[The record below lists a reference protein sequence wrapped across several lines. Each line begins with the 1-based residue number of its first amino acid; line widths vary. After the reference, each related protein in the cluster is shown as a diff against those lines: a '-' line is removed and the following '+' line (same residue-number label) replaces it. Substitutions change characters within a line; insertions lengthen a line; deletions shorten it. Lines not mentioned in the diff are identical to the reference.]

1 MLICVCAH
9 ACVFASVAYVLL
21 AAAQQRGYVASCA
34 QLILPHASYCHHY
47 AKEFPAVSATA
58 AHRVWVWRRERR
70 RRRIKRHAA
79 KQHWQIEDR
88 AGFQSGFFSAK
99 MCSACLRGK
108 HYVCGI
114 YCWPL
119 CRWIVHICEKEH
131 SVFMCVSDRACVWVS
146 DCVACE
152 CLFPMRSER
161 ASRVCIVV
169 LEEVEEDESCS
180 SSPPPR
186 PKSSPDRRSHHAS
199 QKVVAEDDKVRWD
212 CLLNL

>member
-1 MLICVCAH
+1 MCAH

-88 AGFQSGFFSAK
+88 AGFQSVFFFCEDVQRLFTRK
-99 MCSACLRGK
+99 TLCVRDLLLTF
-108 HYVCGI
+108 V
-114 YCWPL
+114 PL
-119 CRWIVHICEKEH
+119 NCAHMWEGTLCIHVREWQ
-131 SVFMCVSDRACVWVS
+131 SVCVWVS

-152 CLFPMRSER
+152 CLFSMRSER

-199 QKVVAEDDKVRWD
+199 RKVATEDDKVRWD

>member
-1 MLICVCAH
+1 MRARVCVCIS
-9 ACVFASVAYVLL
+9 CVWAPGCS
-21 AAAQQRGYVASCA
+21 
-34 QLILPHASYCHHY
+34 
-47 AKEFPAVSATA
+47 TA
-58 AHRVWVWRRERR
+58 ARICSFLCAAHSAACLLLPPLRKGIPCRLRYCCSQSVSVETREEEE
-70 RRRIKRHAA
+70 
-79 KQHWQIEDR
+79 EDNETCR
-88 AGFQSGFFSAK
+88 KATLTDRGQSGFQSGFFLCEDVQRLFTRK
-99 MCSACLRGK
+99 TLCVRDLLLTF
-108 HYVCGI
+108 V
-114 YCWPL
+114 PL
-119 CRWIVHICEKEH
+119 NCAHMWEGTLCIHVREWQ
-131 SVFMCVSDRACVWVS
+131 SVCVWVS

-199 QKVVAEDDKVRWD
+199 RKVAAEDDKVRWD